1 LYKQLLFEQVQIRIA
16 LFKMKKI
23 VLGFIAVVA
32 SLQLYSQKVIQ
43 LEDCRQMA
51 LTHNKSLQMA
61 QESVNAARELK
72 KSAFTQFLPN
82 FSANGTYTWNQ
93 KNLSLLSG
101 DAMLPVG
108 TKMADGSFGFTAD
121 QISNKW
127 TLINGQAVPLDATN
141 TPFNPKTSPDKIQWK
156 GYALLPKESMEFD
169 IKNVFAGTI
178 GFIQPLFMG
187 GKIRE
192 LYHMAGYSENL
203 AIAQHEN
210 KVTELLLEVDEA
222 YWRVV
227 SIENKVNLAKEYR
240 NLIAQL
246 DTNVSAMMEEG
257 VATKSERLKVKV
269 KLNEADIT
277 LTKAED
283 GLNLSKMALNQ
294 LCGIPLDENYTL
306 GDQELEIETVTQL
319 VPADQAIL
327 NRPEIK
333 ALTQVEN
340 MAKSNEKIMLSR
352 FMPNIGLTGNY
363 LISNPNSFDGFKNEF
378 GGMFTVGIVANIPL
392 FHFGDK
398 FHTLNAAKSQHRIAT
413 LQLEETKEKMQL
425 QIRQNS
431 YKVSESLKKKVSTQH
446 NINQAVENLR
456 YATEGFKEGVI
467 TSTDLMGAQTAWLSA
482 KSENIDANIDSK
494 LCNLYLAK
502 SLGTLNAPVL
512 KNQTIKK

>member
-1 LYKQLLFEQVQIRIA
+1 
-16 LFKMKKI
+16 MKKI
-23 VLGFIAVVA
+23 VLGLVA
-32 SLQLYSQKVIQ
+32 LVATIQLYSQKVIQ

-51 LTHNKSLQMA
+51 LSHNKSLKMV
-61 QESVNAARELK
+61 QESVNAAQELK
-72 KSAFTQFLPN
+72 KAAFTQFLPN

-101 DAMLPVG
+101 DALLPVG
-108 TKMADGSFGFTAD
+108 SKMADGSFGFTPD

-127 TLINGQAVPLDATN
+127 TFINNQPVPLDATN
-141 TPFNPKTSPDKIQWK
+141 TPFNPMTSPDKIQWK

-178 GFIQPLFMG
+178 GFIQPVFMG
-187 GKIRE
+187 GKIKE
-192 LYHMAGYSENL
+192 IYHLAAYGENL
-203 AIAQHEN
+203 ALAQQE
-210 KVTELLLEVDEA
+210 KKLSELLLEVDEA

-227 SIENKVNLAKEYR
+227 SLENKVNLAQEYR
-240 NLIAQL
+240 NLISQL

-294 LCGIPLDENYTL
+294 LCGISLDETYTL
-306 GDQELEIETVTQL
+306 GDQDLATETVTKL
-319 VPADQAIL
+319 IPAEQAIL

-333 ALTQVEN
+333 ELTQVEN

-363 LISNPNSFDGFKNEF
+363 LISNPNSFNGFKNEF
-378 GGMFTVGIVANIPL
+378 GGMFTVGIVANVPL

-398 FHTLNAAKSQHRIAT
+398 FHTLSAAKSQHRIAT

-425 QIRQNS
+425 QIRQNT
-431 YKVSESLKKKVSTQH
+431 YKVTESMKKKVSTQQ
-446 NINQAVENLR
+446 NIDQAEENLR
-456 YATEGFKEGVI
+456 YANEGFKEGVI
-467 TSTDLMGAQTAWLSA
+467 TSTDLLGAQTTWLSA
-482 KSENIDANIDSK
+482 KLENIDANIDAK

-502 SLGTLNAPVL
+502 SLGILNTPAL
-512 KNQTIKK
+512 KNQTINK